1 MTINGEIKM
10 FGEKLRAL
18 RKKNNMTQVDL
29 AKALDLD
36 KSSIAKYESAGIIP
50 SVDTLQ
56 KIASLFKVSIDYLLN
71 AQLYDIN
78 NIVNVEII
86 GTVVAGRDGI
96 ATYEFLGVS
105 QAININDKEEY
116 KYLKV
121 RGDSMSPQ
129 IMEGDLA
136 LVRLQSD
143 VDSGDL
149 AVVII
154 DGEEGVIKKIQKTE
168 NSISLISFNPMY
180 ETRVFVGKDMEKI
193 MIFGKVVKVERC
205 Y

>member
-1 MTINGEIKM
+1 M
-10 FGEKLRAL
+10 FGEKLRSL
-18 RKKNNMTQVDL
+18 RKEHGMTQVDL
-29 AKALDLD
+29 ANALDLD

-56 KIASLFKVSIDYLLN
+56 KISALFNVSIDYLLN
-71 AQLYDIN
+71 APFGDIN
-78 NIVNVEII
+78 NVMNVEII

-96 ATYEFLGVS
+96 ATYEFLGIS
-105 QAININDKEEY
+105 QAININNKDEY

-121 RGDSMSPQ
+121 RGDSMAPQ
-129 IMEGDLA
+129 ILEGDLA
-136 LVRLQSD
+136 LVRLQPD
-143 VDSGDL
+143 IDSGDL

-154 DGEEGVIKKIQKTE
+154 GGEEGVIKKVQKTD

-180 ETRVFVGKDMEKI
+180 DTRVFIGKDMEQLQ
-193 MIFGKVVKVERC
+193 IFGKVVKVERS

>member
-1 MTINGEIKM
+1 M

-96 ATYEFLGVS
+96 AMYEFLGVS

-121 RGDSMSPQ
+121 RGESMSPQ

-180 ETRVFVGKDMEKI
+180 ETRVFVGKDMAKI
-193 MIFGKVVKVERC
+193 RIFGKVIKVERS

>member
-1 MTINGEIKM
+1 M
-10 FGEKLRAL
+10 FGEKLRVL
-18 RKKNNMTQVDL
+18 RKENNMTQVDL

-71 AQLYDIN
+71 TQIYDIN

>member
-1 MTINGEIKM
+1 M

-18 RKKNNMTQVDL
+18 RKENNMTQVDL
-29 AKALDLD
+29 AGVLDLD

-56 KIASLFKVSIDYLLN
+56 KISSLFSVSIDYLLN
-71 AQLYDIN
+71 APLGDIN

-96 ATYEFLGVS
+96 ATYEFLGIS
-105 QAININDKEEY
+105 QAININNKDEY

-121 RGDSMSPQ
+121 RGDSMAPQ
-129 IMEGDLA
+129 ILEGDLA
-136 LVRLQSD
+136 LIRLQND
-143 VDSGDL
+143 VDNGDL

-154 DGEEGVIKKIQKTE
+154 DGEEGVIKKVQKSE
-168 NSISLISFNPMY
+168 NSVSLVSFNPMY
-180 ETRVFVGKDMEKI
+180 ETRVFVGKDMGKLQ
-193 MIFGKVVKVERC
+193 IFGKVVKVERS

>member
-10 FGEKLRAL
+10 FGEKLRVL
-18 RKKNNMTQVDL
+18 RKENNMTQVDL

-71 AQLYDIN
+71 AQIYDIN

>member
-1 MTINGEIKM
+1 M
-10 FGEKLRAL
+10 FGEKLRSL
-18 RKKNNMTQVDL
+18 RKEHGMTQVDL
-29 AKALDLD
+29 ANALDLD

-56 KIASLFKVSIDYLLN
+56 KISALFNVSIDYLLN
-71 AQLYDIN
+71 APFGDIN
-78 NIVNVEII
+78 NVVNVEII

-96 ATYEFLGVS
+96 ATYEFLGIS
-105 QAININDKEEY
+105 QAININNKDEY

-121 RGDSMSPQ
+121 RGDSMAPQ
-129 IMEGDLA
+129 ILEGDLA
-136 LVRLQSD
+136 LVRLQPD
-143 VDSGDL
+143 IDSGDL

-154 DGEEGVIKKIQKTE
+154 GGEEGVIKKVQKTD

-180 ETRVFVGKDMEKI
+180 DTRVFVGKDMEQLQ
-193 MIFGKVVKVERC
+193 IFGKVVKVERS

>member
-1 MTINGEIKM
+1 M

-121 RGDSMSPQ
+121 RGESMSPQ

-154 DGEEGVIKKIQKTE
+154 DGEEGVIKKVQKTE

>member
-1 MTINGEIKM
+1 M

-105 QAININDKEEY
+105 QAININNKEEY

-180 ETRVFVGKDMEKI
+180 ETRVFVGKDMAKI
-193 MIFGKVVKVERC
+193 RIFGKVIKVERS

>member
-1 MTINGEIKM
+1 M

-71 AQLYDIN
+71 TQLYDIN

>member
-1 MTINGEIKM
+1 M

-96 ATYEFLGVS
+96 AMYEFLGVS

-180 ETRVFVGKDMEKI
+180 ETRVFVGKDMAKI
-193 MIFGKVVKVERC
+193 RIFGKVIKVERS

>member
-1 MTINGEIKM
+1 M

-18 RKKNNMTQVDL
+18 RKENNMTQVDL

-50 SVDTLQ
+50 SVETLQ

-78 NIVNVEII
+78 NIVNVEIV

-121 RGDSMSPQ
+121 RGESMSPQ

-193 MIFGKVVKVERC
+193 MIFGKVIKVERC

>member
-1 MTINGEIKM
+1 M
-10 FGEKLRAL
+10 FGEKLRSL
-18 RKKNNMTQVDL
+18 RKERNMTQVDL
-29 AKALDLD
+29 AKALGLD

-50 SVDTLQ
+50 SVETLQ
-56 KIASLFKVSIDYLLN
+56 KIAAFFNVSIDYLLN
-71 AQLYDIN
+71 ARLYDIN

-180 ETRVFVGKDMEKI
+180 ETRVFVGKDMAKI
-193 MIFGKVVKVERC
+193 RIFGKVVKVERS

>member
-1 MTINGEIKM
+1 M

>member
-1 MTINGEIKM
+1 M
-10 FGEKLRAL
+10 FGEKLRVL
-18 RKKNNMTQVDL
+18 RKENNMTQVDL

-71 AQLYDIN
+71 AQIYDIN

>member
-1 MTINGEIKM
+1 M
-10 FGEKLRAL
+10 FGEKLRSL
-18 RKKNNMTQVDL
+18 RKERNMTQVDL
-29 AKALDLD
+29 AKALGLD

-50 SVDTLQ
+50 SVETLQ
-56 KIASLFKVSIDYLLN
+56 KIAAFFNVSIDYLLN

-180 ETRVFVGKDMEKI
+180 ETRVFVGKDMAKI
-193 MIFGKVVKVERC
+193 RIFGKVVKVERS

>member
-1 MTINGEIKM
+1 M
-10 FGEKLRAL
+10 FGEKLRSL
-18 RKKNNMTQVDL
+18 RKDHGMTQVDL
-29 AKALDLD
+29 ANALDLD

-56 KIASLFKVSIDYLLN
+56 KISALFNVSIDYLLN
-71 AQLYDIN
+71 APFGDIN
-78 NIVNVEII
+78 NVVNVEII

-96 ATYEFLGVS
+96 ATYEFLGIS
-105 QAININDKEEY
+105 QAININNKDEY

-121 RGDSMSPQ
+121 RGDSMAPQ
-129 IMEGDLA
+129 ILEGDLA
-136 LVRLQSD
+136 LVRLQPD
-143 VDSGDL
+143 IDSGDL

-154 DGEEGVIKKIQKTE
+154 GGEEGVIKKVQKTD

-180 ETRVFVGKDMEKI
+180 DTRVFVGKDMEQLQ
-193 MIFGKVVKVERC
+193 IFGKVVKVERS

>member
-1 MTINGEIKM
+1 M

-96 ATYEFLGVS
+96 AMYEFLGVS

-121 RGDSMSPQ
+121 RGESMSPQ

-154 DGEEGVIKKIQKTE
+154 DGEEGVIKKVQKTE

>member
-1 MTINGEIKM
+1 M

-36 KSSIAKYESAGIIP
+36 KSSIAKYESAGLIP

-121 RGDSMSPQ
+121 RGESMSPQ

-154 DGEEGVIKKIQKTE
+154 DGEEGVIKKVQKTE

>member
-1 MTINGEIKM
+1 M

-180 ETRVFVGKDMEKI
+180 ETRVFVGKDMAKI
-193 MIFGKVVKVERC
+193 RIFGKVIKVERS

>member
-1 MTINGEIKM
+1 M

-71 AQLYDIN
+71 TQLYDIN

-121 RGDSMSPQ
+121 RGESMSPQ

-154 DGEEGVIKKIQKTE
+154 DGEEGVIKKVQKTE

>member
-1 MTINGEIKM
+1 M

-71 AQLYDIN
+71 TQLYDIN

-105 QAININDKEEY
+105 QAVNINDKEEY

>member
-1 MTINGEIKM
+1 M
-10 FGEKLRAL
+10 FGEKLRSL
-18 RKKNNMTQVDL
+18 RKEHGMTQVDL
-29 AKALDLD
+29 ANALDLD

-56 KIASLFKVSIDYLLN
+56 KISALFNVSIDYLLN
-71 AQLYDIN
+71 APFGDIN
-78 NIVNVEII
+78 NVMYVEII

-96 ATYEFLGVS
+96 ATYEFLGIS
-105 QAININDKEEY
+105 QAININNKDEY

-121 RGDSMSPQ
+121 RGDSMAPQ
-129 IMEGDLA
+129 ILEGDLA
-136 LVRLQSD
+136 LVRLQPD
-143 VDSGDL
+143 IDSGDL

-154 DGEEGVIKKIQKTE
+154 GGEEGVIKKVQKTD

-180 ETRVFVGKDMEKI
+180 DTRVFIGKDMEQLQ
-193 MIFGKVVKVERC
+193 IFGKVVKVERS

>member
-1 MTINGEIKM
+1 M
-10 FGEKLRAL
+10 FGEKLRSL
-18 RKKNNMTQVDL
+18 RKERNMTQVDL
-29 AKALDLD
+29 AKALGLD

-50 SVDTLQ
+50 SVETLQ
-56 KIASLFKVSIDYLLN
+56 KIAAFFNVSIDYLLN

-149 AVVII
+149 AVVVI

-180 ETRVFVGKDMEKI
+180 ETRVFVGKDMAKI
-193 MIFGKVVKVERC
+193 RIFGKVVKVERS

>member
-1 MTINGEIKM
+1 M

-18 RKKNNMTQVDL
+18 RKDKNMTQVDL
-29 AKALDLD
+29 AKALNLD

-56 KIASLFKVSIDYLLN
+56 KIAGLFNVSIDYLLN
-71 AQLYDIN
+71 APLGNIN

-86 GTVVAGRDGI
+86 GTVVAGANGV

-105 QAININDKEEY
+105 QAININNKDEY

-129 IMEGDLA
+129 ILEGDLA

-143 VDSGDL
+143 VDNGDL

-154 DGEEGVIKKIQKTE
+154 DGEEGVIKKVQKAE

-180 ETRVFVGKDMEKI
+180 DTRVFIGKDMAKI
-193 MIFGKVVKVERC
+193 NIFGKVVKVERA

>member
-1 MTINGEIKM
+1 M
-10 FGEKLRAL
+10 FGEKLRSL
-18 RKKNNMTQVDL
+18 RKERNMTQVDL
-29 AKALDLD
+29 AKALGLD

-50 SVDTLQ
+50 SVETLQ
-56 KIASLFKVSIDYLLN
+56 KIAAFFNVSIDYLLN

-149 AVVII
+149 AVVVI
-154 DGEEGVIKKIQKTE
+154 DGEEGVMKKIQKTE

-180 ETRVFVGKDMEKI
+180 ETRVFVGKDMAKI
-193 MIFGKVVKVERC
+193 RIFGKVVKVERS

>member
-1 MTINGEIKM
+1 M
-10 FGEKLRAL
+10 FGEKLRSL
-18 RKKNNMTQVDL
+18 RKEHGMTQVDL
-29 AKALDLD
+29 ANALDLD

-56 KIASLFKVSIDYLLN
+56 KISALFNVSIDYLLN
-71 AQLYDIN
+71 APFGDIN
-78 NIVNVEII
+78 NVMNVEII

-96 ATYEFLGVS
+96 ATYEFLGIS
-105 QAININDKEEY
+105 QAININNKEEY

-121 RGDSMSPQ
+121 RGDSMAPQ
-129 IMEGDLA
+129 ILEGDLA
-136 LVRLQSD
+136 LVRLQPD
-143 VDSGDL
+143 IDSGDL

-154 DGEEGVIKKIQKTE
+154 GGEEGVIKKVQKTD

-180 ETRVFVGKDMEKI
+180 DTRVFIGKDMEQLQ
-193 MIFGKVVKVERC
+193 IFGKVVKVERS

>member
-1 MTINGEIKM
+1 M
-10 FGEKLRAL
+10 FGEKLRSL
-18 RKKNNMTQVDL
+18 RKERNMTQVDL
-29 AKALDLD
+29 AKALGLD

-50 SVDTLQ
+50 SVETLQ
-56 KIASLFKVSIDYLLN
+56 KIAAFFNVSIDYLLN

-78 NIVNVEII
+78 NIFNVEII

-180 ETRVFVGKDMEKI
+180 ETRVFVGKDMAKI
-193 MIFGKVVKVERC
+193 RIFGKVVKVERS